1 MLIVTIPPEL
11 IYIIIEYINIRDIR
25 VLNKI
30 EAFKYYR
37 PIFQNFIKRE
47 NDNILNFYTN
57 IQQTEFE
64 NNLIFDINNLK
75 LGFIQGDNFGR
86 WGAFIKNV
94 NIDKHQFYVELLKT
108 NNNIEKRVQNYFKII
123 RIMVEKYGNNVT
135 DNFASPCKYR
145 PRINELLDSLIR
157 RFNK

>member
-75 LGFIQGDNFGR
+75 LGFIQG
-86 WGAFIKNV
+86 AFIKNV

-108 NNNIEKRVQNYFKII
+108 NNNIEKRVKNYFKII

-135 DNFASPCKYR
+135 NHFASPCKYR
-145 PRINELLDSLIR
+145 PHINELLDSLIR
-157 RFNK
+157 RSNK